1 MASASSSYS
10 SREKYDVF
18 LSFRGEDTRD
28 GFISYLYDALER
40 KHIVTFKDDEN
51 LESGHRISEIM
62 EAIKESKICIIVFS
76 KDFASSTWC
85 LNEVVRIRE
94 CKRNGNA
101 VIPIFYGIEPSVVRK
116 QQEGYAEAFAKHE
129 QDRREMVQQWRDA
142 LKEVADISGY
152 DSKKIRPECKFVE
165 KIVEDVSSKLSK
177 YVSTNDHFKRHLIG
191 IEKPMKEIEGLL
203 CIGSMNVLI
212 IGLYGMGGIGKT
224 TLARAIFQTF
234 YSHFESCCF
243 LNDVREEFE
252 RHGINHLREKL
263 LFELFKDKTSLNMES
278 TAIQDRCRRTKV
290 LIVLD
295 DLDAISQLNRLLPK
309 GCTFGDGSRI
319 IVTTRDA
326 QVLKSRAD
334 ELYEVKRL
342 NDSDAL
348 TLFRLHA
355 FGQNS
360 DLPGYEALS
369 KSAADYAHGNPLAL
383 EVLGCS
389 LYSKSIKVW
398 ESALDKLK
406 TEPDRTIQKVLKI
419 SYDGLDDE
427 AIQGIFLDIACFF
440 DGEVDR
446 EYVESILH
454 RNEQHS
460 DATARIS
467 VLIDKSSI
475 IECQNKLS
483 MHALLRQM
491 GKAIVCDKNKE
502 PGKRSRLWNA
512 KDVSYVLERSTGSF
526 EVEGILLNL
535 SELRKDVKVEPKAFS
550 KMYHLRF
557 LRMHCDDRFCN
568 GEIFYEKVGW
578 GPYNREVRQQIYL
591 PYEGLEFPS
600 DELRYL
606 QWDLYPLKDFL
617 SNFSPQNLVELV
629 MRDSQL
635 VELHWDE
642 NQPVEKLKKMD
653 LSYSEHLIEIPNLC
667 GAINLESVNL
677 QGCISLVQIPSC
689 FNNLDKLELL
699 VLSDCENLKDGMEN
713 LPLNIRELKL
723 CRTAIEVLPSS
734 VRFLLGLLD
743 LDMSGCNK
751 LKYGIENLPS
761 NLKELRLCGTAIQ
774 VLPSSIGCL
783 MGLSHLD
790 LYNCE
795 RLESLPESIWKLES
809 LEWLDLSNCPKL
821 LKLEA
826 CTSSSLRYLKIS
838 GCTGLRS
845 IIALPPSLTC
855 LDANNC
861 ISLEKISRWWTPTV
875 QDYDPQVQHQNNK
888 SEGEIYNFEQCLKL
902 DEDTRIIIADSACR
916 RILSAHDDISYL
928 EMVYP
933 GNEIPQWFSHR
944 AYGES
949 FIQLPP
955 NWLNTDDSRF
965 KFVFGAVFAFK
976 ISGPETK
983 IRFRFNFT
991 TSMDS
996 SVGGSFNYEDVCTL
1010 QVNNSS
1016 DHVLIRYATIDLR
1029 HVFGVN
1035 WSSVC
1040 RKVTGAF
1047 HVFMEEEKKGN
1058 WMIES
1063 CGLQVINFTALRDL
1077 RLRDLSASVS
1087 SSSTRQKKYDVFLS
1101 FGGDDT
1107 LYNFIGHVY
1116 HALCRH
1122 PIRIFK
1128 HDENLESGHEISEIM
1143 DAIKESKICMEFS
1156 QRLCFFDM
1164 DGSYA
1169 EAFNK
1174 HEQRFKDNMDK
1185 VQRWRDALKE

>member
-1 MASASSSYS
+1 MLTDKVNTAGESFFPFSSLLHNTEREREREAQRFGQPIRKTVLVLWVDDLQEKRTKKKKKKKKANLAAATSLVAKDLLQVINMASASSSSSSS

-28 GFISYLYDALER
+28 GFTGYLYHALDL

-85 LNEVVRIRE
+85 LDEVVRILE
-94 CKRNGNA
+94 CKRNGSA
-101 VIPIFYGIEPSVVRK
+101 VVPIFYGIEPSVVRK

-129 QDRREMVQQWRDA
+129 QDGREMVQQWRDA
-142 LKEVADISGY
+142 LKEVAGISGY
-152 DSKKIRPECKFVE
+152 ESNKIRPEYRFIE
-165 KIVEDVSSKLSK
+165 KIVEDVLLKLSK
-177 YVSTNDHFKRHLIG
+177 YVSANDHFKRHLIG
-191 IEKPMKEIEGLL
+191 IEKPTKEIEGLL
-203 CIGSMNVLI
+203 CIGSMNVRI
-212 IGLYGMGGIGKT
+212 ICLYGMGGIGKT

-234 YSHFESCCF
+234 YCHFESCCF

-278 TAIQDRCRRTKV
+278 IAIQDRCRRTKV

-295 DLDAISQLNRLLPK
+295 DLDAILQLNRLLPK

-369 KSAADYAHGNPLAL
+369 KGAADYAHGNPLAL

-406 TEPDRTIQKVLKI
+406 TDPDRTIQKVLKI

-460 DATARIS
+460 DATAGIS
-467 VLIDKSSI
+467 VLIDKSLI

-512 KDVSYVLERSTGSF
+512 KDVSYVLERSTGSS
-526 EVEGILLNL
+526 EIEGILLNL
-535 SELRKDVKVEPKAFS
+535 SELRKDVKVKPTAFS

-557 LRMHCDDRFCN
+557 LRMHCDNRFCN

-578 GPYNREVRQQIYL
+578 HPYDREVRQQIYL

-606 QWDLYPLKDFL
+606 QWDLYPLKDFI
-617 SNFSPQNLVELV
+617 SNFCPENLVELV

-635 VELHWDE
+635 VELHWNE

-653 LSYSEHLIEIPNLC
+653 LSYSEHLIQIPNLC
-667 GAINLESVNL
+667 GAINLESINL

-689 FNNLDKLELL
+689 FKNLDKLELL
-699 VLSDCENLKDGMEN
+699 DLSDCENLKDGMEN
-713 LPLNIRELKL
+713 LPLNIRQLKL

-743 LDMSGCNK
+743 LDMSACNK

-761 NLKELRLCGTAIQ
+761 NLKVLRLCRTAIQ
-774 VLPSSIGCL
+774 VVPSSIGCL

-795 RLESLPESIWKLES
+795 KLESLPKSIWTLKS
-809 LEWLDLSNCPKL
+809 LEWLDLSNCPNL
-821 LKLEA
+821 IELEG
-826 CTSSSLRYLKIS
+826 CRSSSLRYLKIS

-845 IIALPPSLTC
+845 IIVLPPSLNC

-861 ISLEKISRWWTPTV
+861 TSLEKISFWWTPTV

-888 SEGEIYNFEQCLKL
+888 SEGEIYNFQQCLKL
-902 DEDTRIIIADSACR
+902 GHDTCINVIEDGARR
-916 RILSAHDDISYL
+916 RILSAQDDIPYL

-933 GNEIPQWFSHR
+933 GNVIPLWLKHQ
-944 AYGES
+944 AYGKS

-955 NWLNTDDSRF
+955 NWLNTYDSRF
-965 KFVFGAVFAFK
+965 KFVFSAVFAFK

-996 SVGGSFNYEDVCTL
+996 SVGGSFNYEDACTL
-1010 QVNNSS
+1010 QVNNNSA
-1016 DHVLIRYATIDLR
+1016 HVLIRYATIDLR

-1040 RKVTGAF
+1040 RMVTGASF
-1047 HVFMEEEKKGN
+1047 HVFMEEDKKGN
-1058 WMIES
+1058 GKIKS
-1063 CGLQVINFTALRDL
+1063 CGLQVQNFTASRGL
-1077 RLRDLSASVS
+1077 RL
-1087 SSSTRQKKYDVFLS
+1087 
-1101 FGGDDT
+1101 
-1107 LYNFIGHVY
+1107 
-1116 HALCRH
+1116 
-1122 PIRIFK
+1122 
-1128 HDENLESGHEISEIM
+1128 
-1143 DAIKESKICMEFS
+1143 
-1156 QRLCFFDM
+1156 
-1164 DGSYA
+1164 
-1169 EAFNK
+1169 
-1174 HEQRFKDNMDK
+1174 
-1185 VQRWRDALKE
+1185 